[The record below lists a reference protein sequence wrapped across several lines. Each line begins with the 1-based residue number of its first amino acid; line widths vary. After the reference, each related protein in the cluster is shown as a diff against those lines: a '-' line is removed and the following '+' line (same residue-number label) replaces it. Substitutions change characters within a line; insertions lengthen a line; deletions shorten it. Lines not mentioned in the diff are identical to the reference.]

1 MPLPMN
7 KTSPSEV
14 LLTHSYHLYFDRKQ
28 AERQQPYP
36 PLGTMYAAAIVREAG
51 FSAAIFDTMIDDP
64 ETGFERAL
72 EKHRPRIVVVCE
84 DSFNFLSKMCL
95 SRMRE
100 VSFNMRKQAAN
111 KDIPV
116 LVHGSDSSDEVQ

>member
-36 PLGTMYAAAIVREAG
+36 PLGTMYAAAILREAG
-51 FSAAIFDTMIDDP
+51 FSVAFFDTMIDDP
-64 ETGFERAL
+64 ETGFVRAL
-72 EKHRPRIVVVCE
+72 ERHRPSIVVVCE

-95 SRMRE
+95 TRMRE
-100 VSFNMRKQAAN
+100 VSFKMQEQAALRG
-111 KDIPV
+111 IPV
-116 LVHGSDSSDEVQ
+116 VVHGSDSSDNV